1 MLERVE
7 TDYGIIDIERP
18 AAAKIIKETILK
30 QDEVYG
36 ITNANGIRSTVSS
49 RFAFDRDKD
58 YIRIT
63 KDKEDGIFIEVDLIL
78 YFGVSISGV
87 TDRLIREIRMDL
99 AGQADIDPAQVT
111 LHIIGLKPSGKGRK
125 IIERDIVVK
134 G

>member
-58 YIRIT
+58 YIRII

-111 LHIIGLKPSGKGRK
+111 LHIIGLKPSGTGRK

>member
-87 TDRLIREIRMDL
+87 TDRLIREIRLDL
-99 AGQADIDPAQVT
+99 AEQADIDPAQVT